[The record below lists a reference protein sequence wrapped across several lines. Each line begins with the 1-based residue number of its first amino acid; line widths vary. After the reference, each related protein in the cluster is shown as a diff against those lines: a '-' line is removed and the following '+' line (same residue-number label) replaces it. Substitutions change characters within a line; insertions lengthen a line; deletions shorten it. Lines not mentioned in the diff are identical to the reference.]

1 MTSNEIKTIEL
12 IVNSEQARKRLDEL
26 KTKLEQLKT
35 KREEALERG
44 DSRAFSLYSKEIK
57 KVETIEVKQNPKTRK
72 LFFVYGVETGAV
84 SSRYKQGIP
93 NNDVISLV
101 ETDKGDSFFLL
112 HNLNE
117 GPTVSKR

>member
-1 MTSNEIKTIEL
+1 MMVVMSYSFVILLSSSSMTSEVFGSSPEFGSSQN
-12 IVNSEQARKRLDEL
+12 RYF
-26 KTKLEQLKT
+26 
-35 KREEALERG
+35 G
-44 DSRAFSLYSKEIK
+44 FSTMSLADFKEIK

>member
-1 MTSNEIKTIEL
+1 MEHSILGVFAE
-12 IVNSEQARKRLDEL
+12 SHFQYARFYLRITLAVQS
-26 KTKLEQLKT
+26 QLSIHKVMLT
-35 KREEALERG
+35 FITTMSIA
-44 DSRAFSLYSKEIK
+44 DFKEIK
-57 KVETIEVKQNPKTRK
+57 KVETIEVKQNPKTSK